1 MSINMMDQ
9 ISAPFITHRP
19 RLVRYS
25 ETIVDFEPV
34 FALEYEDEFDANI
47 QAATDREIEF
57 LSNGGERI
65 NDVRIVHRNDGLGI
79 QVSAPDKLSDIL
91 IFSDNPGVTEPT
103 WWKAL
108 KVDYRPWHNFCHA
121 TIVRLDPAM
130 VEKII
135 SKVGAP

>member
-1 MSINMMDQ
+1 MSINMMGQ

-79 QVSAPDKLSDIL
+79 QVSAPDKLADIL
-91 IFSDNPGVTEPT
+91 IFSDNPGVTGPT

-130 VEKII
+130 VEEII

>member
-1 MSINMMDQ
+1 MSINMMGQ

-47 QAATDREIEF
+47 QAATVREIEF

-79 QVSAPDKLSDIL
+79 QVSAPDKLADIL
-91 IFSDNPGVTEPT
+91 IFSDNPGVTGPT

-121 TIVRLDPAM
+121 TIVRLDQAV
-130 VEKII
+130 VEEII
-135 SKVGAP
+135 SKVGTP

>member
-1 MSINMMDQ
+1 MSINMMGQ

-79 QVSAPDKLSDIL
+79 QVSAPDKLADIL

-121 TIVRLDPAM
+121 TIVRLDPTV
-130 VEKII
+130 VEEII